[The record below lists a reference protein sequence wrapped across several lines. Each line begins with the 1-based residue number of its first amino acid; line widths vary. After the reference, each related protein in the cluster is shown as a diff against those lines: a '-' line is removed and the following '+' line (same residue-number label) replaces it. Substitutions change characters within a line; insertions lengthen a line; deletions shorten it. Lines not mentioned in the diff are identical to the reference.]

1 MSIKRTLLQIISN
14 LPGWHTK
21 RKIIVFLTDDWGGVR
36 VHSNE
41 ARQNLIMAGI
51 EMDGNRFDR
60 FDTLES
66 NDDMEA
72 LFEVLLN
79 HKDHKGNHPVITAVA
94 NVANP
99 DFEKI
104 KNNNFTKY
112 FYEPYTETLKRYPN
126 HDKVFELYK
135 KGIELNIF
143 KPELHGREHL
153 QVKWWLENLKA
164 GNKMVQ
170 IAFENEF
177 WHLGNKYLSN
187 PLHRSLGAA
196 YDIASIDEVEKQKG
210 FVTDGARL
218 FEELF
223 GYKSTLF
230 IPPAQHYHQNL
241 EPAMVEAGF
250 SLVDVPRY
258 RKMPLGNGKFKT
270 KLHFMGQKGQ
280 SGLRYLTRN
289 VVFEPNL
296 NPNDDGVQSCLK
308 GIETAFKFRQP
319 AIISNHRAAF
329 VSGLNIDNRDKG
341 IKALDRLIKLIT
353 KRWPESEFIPVSD
366 LYKLIQNSR

>member
-1 MSIKRTLLQIISN
+1 MFKKIENIYN
-14 LPGWHTK
+14 YFGFHTP
-21 RKIIVFLTDDWGGVR
+21 RKIIVFLSDDWGGIRVR
-36 VHSNE
+36 SFE
-41 ARQNLIMAGI
+41 TRCNLIKAGF
-51 EMDGNRFDR
+51 EMDSNRFDR

-72 LFEVLLN
+72 LFEVLLK
-79 HKDHKGNHPVITAVA
+79 HKDHLGNHPLITAVA

-104 KNNNFTKY
+104 KNSGFNEYDYEPFTK
-112 FYEPYTETLKRYPN
+112 TLERYSQ
-126 HDKVFELYK
+126 HDKVYTLYK
-135 KGIELNIF
+135 KGIELNVF

-153 QVKWWLENLKA
+153 QVKWWLENLNA

-177 WHLGNKYLSN
+177 WHLGNKYLTN

-196 YDIASIDEVEKQKG
+196 YDIISIDEVEKQKEI
-210 FVTDGARL
+210 VTDGASL

-223 GYKSTLF
+223 GYRSSLF

-241 EPAMVEAGF
+241 EPFMVEAGF
-250 SLVDVPRY
+250 RLVDVPRY

-270 KLHFMGQKGQ
+270 KLHFMGQKSR

-296 NPNDDGVQSCLK
+296 NPNDDGVQCCLK
-308 GIETAFKFRQP
+308 GIETAFKFRLP

-329 VSGLNIDNRDKG
+329 VSGLNRDNRDKG
-341 IKALDRLIKLIT
+341 IEALDRLIKLIER
-353 KRWPESEFIPVSD
+353 RWPDSEYMHVSD
-366 LYKLIQNSR
+366 LYKLMQNSR